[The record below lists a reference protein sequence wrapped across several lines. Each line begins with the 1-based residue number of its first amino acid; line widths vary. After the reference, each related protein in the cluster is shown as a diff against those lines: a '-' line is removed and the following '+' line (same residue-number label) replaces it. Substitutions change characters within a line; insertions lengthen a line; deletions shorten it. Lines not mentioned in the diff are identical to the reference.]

1 MRGGCYGEA
10 ERYCAKRKEPKEREI
25 PRLQRRLSVKGCCMQ
40 SILVVVLWVNDGCLQ
55 AGVVEA
61 LSRQRFP

>member
-1 MRGGCYGEA
+1 
-10 ERYCAKRKEPKEREI
+10 
-25 PRLQRRLSVKGCCMQ
+25 
-40 SILVVVLWVNDGCLQ
+40 LVVVLWVNDGCLQ